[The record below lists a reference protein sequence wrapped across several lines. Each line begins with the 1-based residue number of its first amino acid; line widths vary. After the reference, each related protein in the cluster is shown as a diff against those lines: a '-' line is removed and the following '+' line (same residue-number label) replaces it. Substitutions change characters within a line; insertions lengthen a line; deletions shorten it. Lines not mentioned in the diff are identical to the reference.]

1 MKARLFPVCLAVVL
15 GMILAPAPVLA
26 VGGDDDAPKNTEYG
40 KAVTLIKAGKYQSA
54 IPLLEKA
61 AAKDPKNADVQ
72 NYLGYSH
79 RKLKRFDV
87 ALKHYHAALRI
98 APKHRGA
105 NEYLGELY
113 LQTGKLAKA
122 EERLEVLDSACFLGC
137 EEYSELKKA
146 IADYKAGKFKTH

>member
-1 MKARLFPVCLAVVL
+1 MKARLFPACLAVVL

-26 VGGDDDAPKNTEYG
+26 VGGDDDAPKSTEYG
-40 KAVTLIKAGKYQSA
+40 KAVEMIKAGKYQSA

-87 ALKHYHAALRI
+87 ALKHYQAALRI

-122 EERLEVLDSACFLGC
+122 EERLKVLDSACFLGC